1 MNPFT
6 GNPARSVGALGE
18 RRLISKLREW
28 LGAATPRAPF
38 GIGDDCAVLPATRA
52 RRVLIT
58 TDPVIYGR
66 HFDDSLSAAG
76 AAAKLLKR
84 NLSDIAAMGGTP
96 RAAVVSLALPRRVS
110 IAWIRGFYLALG
122 RCARRYDVA
131 IAGGDIAESADML
144 GAFLTLFG
152 EASGKRVLTRQGARA
167 GDRIYVSGELGG
179 SILGKHH
186 RFTPRLAE
194 GRWLAG
200 RPEVRCLMDLSDGLA
215 KDLLE
220 LTPAGLKPALAAE
233 ALPLSRAAH
242 QLARRD
248 GRPALDHALSDGEDF
263 ELLFAVRAGA
273 DHATFERAWRARF
286 STRLTC
292 IGNFIRAG
300 VHTANAIPLER
311 YHGYEHLAGA

>member
-6 GNPARSVGALGE
+6 EDPTQSVGALGE
-18 RRLISKLREW
+18 RRLIAKLREW

-38 GIGDDCAVLPATRA
+38 GIGDDCAVLPPTGS
-52 RRVLIT
+52 RRVLVT

-66 HFDDSLSAAG
+66 HFDDSISAA
-76 AAAKLLKR
+76 AAAEKLLKR

-110 IAWIRGFYLALG
+110 IAWIREFYRALG
-122 RCARRYDVA
+122 RCARRHQVA

-152 EASGKRVLTRQGARA
+152 EADGKRVLTRQGARA

-200 RPEVRCLMDLSDGLA
+200 RAEVRCLMDLSDGLA

-220 LTPAGLKPALAAE
+220 LTPPGLKPALDAR
-233 ALPLSRAAH
+233 ALPLSRAAY

-248 GRPALDHALSDGEDF
+248 GRPAIDHALSDGEDF
-263 ELLFAVRAGA
+263 ELLFALRAGA
-273 DHATFERAWRARF
+273 DTAAFERAWRARF
-286 STRLTC
+286 ATRLTC
-292 IGNFIRAG
+292 VGKFARVADTTVG
-300 VHTANAIPLER
+300 AIPLER